1 MSSKCC
7 GMGEGNVRG
16 RSGKWGGWRRG
27 ARSAARKGAAVAGW
41 VLPGAVLALM
51 PKCPLCLAGYVVV
64 LTGIGFSAST
74 IEYARRGVVFVCVLC
89 LAVLS
94 ARLLWRGVRWRR
106 RRNVKAVDA
115 SRDISNVTEC
125 WLLSAA
131 TKG

>member
-16 RSGKWGGWRRG
+16 RSGKWGRWGH
-27 ARSAARKGAAVAGW
+27 AARMMSRKCAIVAGW

-64 LTGIGFSAST
+64 LTGIGFSGST

-89 LAVLS
+89 LALLS
-94 ARLLWRGVRWRR
+94 ARLLWRGVVWRKQR
-106 RRNVKAVDA
+106 RVH
-115 SRDISNVTEC
+115 
-125 WLLSAA
+125 AA
-131 TKG
+131 G